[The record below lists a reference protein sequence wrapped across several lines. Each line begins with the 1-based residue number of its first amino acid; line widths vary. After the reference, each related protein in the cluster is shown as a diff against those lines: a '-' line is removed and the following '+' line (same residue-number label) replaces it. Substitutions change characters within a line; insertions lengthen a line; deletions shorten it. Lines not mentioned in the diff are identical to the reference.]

1 MKPLHLELY
10 GFGAFAEPCKISFTD
25 WQDGEV
31 FLITGETGAGKT
43 TIFDAICFALYGTA
57 SGSERESR
65 QFRSQYLTD
74 STAETKVRLE
84 FLDNGKRYL
93 VERNPAYERQKQRG
107 IGTVEQKANATLYEL
122 LPNGEKTCIC
132 SGFKTVTCEITER
145 IGMESTQFQQI
156 VMIAQGEFRRFLL
169 SNSIE
174 KGQILSKLFHTE
186 SCGRIRDRLKQRYDA
201 KTQEIS
207 MQTISIAAK
216 LKTVA
221 PHEATRKQQYQEL
234 LAEEKT
240 VATSPIC
247 CQLLEE
253 DCRERL
259 EQLPLLEKEQERF
272 QQSVDQLVQQM
283 EQGRRHNQN
292 CFRLEQQ
299 QKELQQLQQRQ
310 TVAAELLERAEINA
324 VQIPEWQDAAAQL
337 ERSVPEYQ
345 HLADLQ
351 KELLTLQK
359 QSQQLQQEQA
369 QKKATLEQTQQA
381 CAMLQKEVEEHAACA
396 AELESTKT
404 KMVQKQQ
411 ALQVLQQLQQQFA
424 AVRQAEADC
433 AGLEQQ
439 AQQAHQQYYQV
450 EKPKYDALEQQFF
463 QSMAGNLAAQLQA
476 GVACPV
482 CGSLEH
488 PHPAE
493 QTQQTVSE
501 QQFQRARKQ
510 QEAALQAMQSQKS
523 QLEKQQAVCAQLQT
537 QKQQLLQQHKLS
549 EQTTAETLE
558 AMLKKIRSG
567 ISALT
572 KQQKQL
578 QEQLQQ
584 RTEQQAALKRKQEAL
599 PILQNAVTAQE
610 QAVQALLQKITGKRT
625 ECDYVQN
632 SLQYGTLQEAQQ
644 QLLCFRQ
651 KIEQAQLQQKRAQ
664 AQVQELEKQLAAC
677 QDAYSRLEA
686 EIAGKPLY
694 DTAGAEQTLL
704 EFRRQLSQKQREIA
718 MQKADLQQV
727 QETVAAVRLS
737 LKTLEQASQTWMT
750 YKELYSM
757 INGTSTEHGGERI
770 SLERYVQAYYFT
782 RILEHANQ
790 KLDQL
795 SNGRYQLIRRKE
807 EDRKN
812 ISSGLNLNVLD
823 QYTGTER
830 DVKTLSG
837 GETFLASLS
846 LALGLSEAVQQQ
858 SGCVQIN
865 AMFIDEGFG
874 SLDEM
879 ALENAIQLLQQLS
892 GHDCMV
898 GIISHVSALAER
910 FDAQIRV
917 EKTPCGSRA
926 VCVGKK

>member
-221 PHEATRKQQYQEL
+221 PHEVTRKQQYQEL

-345 HLADLQ
+345 HLADQQ
-351 KELLTLQK
+351 KELLT
-359 QSQQLQQEQA
+359 
-369 QKKATLEQTQQA
+369 
-381 CAMLQKEVEEHAACA
+381 
-396 AELESTKT
+396 
-404 KMVQKQQ
+404 
-411 ALQVLQQLQQQFA
+411 
-424 AVRQAEADC
+424 
-433 AGLEQQ
+433 
-439 AQQAHQQYYQV
+439 
-450 EKPKYDALEQQFF
+450 
-463 QSMAGNLAAQLQA
+463 
-476 GVACPV
+476 
-482 CGSLEH
+482 
-488 PHPAE
+488 
-493 QTQQTVSE
+493 
-501 QQFQRARKQ
+501 
-510 QEAALQAMQSQKS
+510 
-523 QLEKQQAVCAQLQT
+523 
-537 QKQQLLQQHKLS
+537 
-549 EQTTAETLE
+549 
-558 AMLKKIRSG
+558 
-567 ISALT
+567 
-572 KQQKQL
+572 
-578 QEQLQQ
+578 
-584 RTEQQAALKRKQEAL
+584 
-599 PILQNAVTAQE
+599 
-610 QAVQALLQKITGKRT
+610 
-625 ECDYVQN
+625 
-632 SLQYGTLQEAQQ
+632 
-644 QLLCFRQ
+644 
-651 KIEQAQLQQKRAQ
+651 
-664 AQVQELEKQLAAC
+664 
-677 QDAYSRLEA
+677 
-686 EIAGKPLY
+686 
-694 DTAGAEQTLL
+694 
-704 EFRRQLSQKQREIA
+704 
-718 MQKADLQQV
+718 
-727 QETVAAVRLS
+727 
-737 LKTLEQASQTWMT
+737 
-750 YKELYSM
+750 
-757 INGTSTEHGGERI
+757 
-770 SLERYVQAYYFT
+770 
-782 RILEHANQ
+782 
-790 KLDQL
+790 
-795 SNGRYQLIRRKE
+795 
-807 EDRKN
+807 
-812 ISSGLNLNVLD
+812 
-823 QYTGTER
+823 
-830 DVKTLSG
+830 
-837 GETFLASLS
+837 
-846 LALGLSEAVQQQ
+846 
-858 SGCVQIN
+858 
-865 AMFIDEGFG
+865 
-874 SLDEM
+874 
-879 ALENAIQLLQQLS
+879 
-892 GHDCMV
+892 
-898 GIISHVSALAER
+898 
-910 FDAQIRV
+910 
-917 EKTPCGSRA
+917 
-926 VCVGKK
+926 

>member
-1 MKPLHLELY
+1 
-10 GFGAFAEPCKISFTD
+10 
-25 WQDGEV
+25 
-31 FLITGETGAGKT
+31 
-43 TIFDAICFALYGTA
+43 
-57 SGSERESR
+57 
-65 QFRSQYLTD
+65 
-74 STAETKVRLE
+74 
-84 FLDNGKRYL
+84 
-93 VERNPAYERQKQRG
+93 
-107 IGTVEQKANATLYEL
+107 
-122 LPNGEKTCIC
+122 
-132 SGFKTVTCEITER
+132 
-145 IGMESTQFQQI
+145 
-156 VMIAQGEFRRFLL
+156 
-169 SNSIE
+169 
-174 KGQILSKLFHTE
+174 
-186 SCGRIRDRLKQRYDA
+186 
-201 KTQEIS
+201 
-207 MQTISIAAK
+207 
-216 LKTVA
+216 
-221 PHEATRKQQYQEL
+221 
-234 LAEEKT
+234 
-240 VATSPIC
+240 
-247 CQLLEE
+247 
-253 DCRERL
+253 
-259 EQLPLLEKEQERF
+259 
-272 QQSVDQLVQQM
+272 
-283 EQGRRHNQN
+283 
-292 CFRLEQQ
+292 
-299 QKELQQLQQRQ
+299 
-310 TVAAELLERAEINA
+310 
-324 VQIPEWQDAAAQL
+324 
-337 ERSVPEYQ
+337 
-345 HLADLQ
+345 
-351 KELLTLQK
+351 
-359 QSQQLQQEQA
+359 
-369 QKKATLEQTQQA
+369 
-381 CAMLQKEVEEHAACA
+381 
-396 AELESTKT
+396 
-404 KMVQKQQ
+404 
-411 ALQVLQQLQQQFA
+411 
-424 AVRQAEADC
+424 
-433 AGLEQQ
+433 
-439 AQQAHQQYYQV
+439 
-450 EKPKYDALEQQFF
+450 
-463 QSMAGNLAAQLQA
+463 MAGNLAAQLQA

-510 QEAALQAMQSQKS
+510 QEAALQAMQNQKS

-558 AMLKKIRSG
+558 VMLKKIRSG

-664 AQVQELEKQLAAC
+664 TQVQELEKQLAAC
-677 QDAYSRLEA
+677 QDACSRLEA

-737 LKTLEQASQTWMT
+737 LKTLEHASQTWMT

-757 INGTSTEHGGERI
+757 MNGTNTEHGGERI

>member
-25 WQDGEV
+25 WQNGEV

-299 QKELQQLQQRQ
+299 QKELQQLPTTADRCSGVIGTCGNQCRTDSRMAGCSGTAGTERAGISAFGRPAKGIVDLTEAEPATPAGAGSEKGNARTDPASLCNAAKRSRRACSPCSGIGEHQDKNGAETAGVAGFAAVAAAVCSGSAGGGRLCRIGTAGTASPPAVLSGREAEIRCDGTAVLSEYGRQ
-310 TVAAELLERAEINA
+310 PCSTVASRGSVSGLRLAGASASRQSRRSRPFRNSNF
-324 VQIPEWQDAAAQL
+324 
-337 ERSVPEYQ
+337 SVPENSR
-345 HLADLQ
+345 
-351 KELLTLQK
+351 KLL
-359 QSQQLQQEQA
+359 
-369 QKKATLEQTQQA
+369 
-381 CAMLQKEVEEHAACA
+381 CRRC
-396 AELESTKT
+396 
-404 KMVQKQQ
+404 
-411 ALQVLQQLQQQFA
+411 
-424 AVRQAEADC
+424 
-433 AGLEQQ
+433 
-439 AQQAHQQYYQV
+439 
-450 EKPKYDALEQQFF
+450 
-463 QSMAGNLAAQLQA
+463 
-476 GVACPV
+476 
-482 CGSLEH
+482 
-488 PHPAE
+488 
-493 QTQQTVSE
+493 
-501 QQFQRARKQ
+501 RAR
-510 QEAALQAMQSQKS
+510 
-523 QLEKQQAVCAQLQT
+523 
-537 QKQQLLQQHKLS
+537 
-549 EQTTAETLE
+549 
-558 AMLKKIRSG
+558 
-567 ISALT
+567 
-572 KQQKQL
+572 
-578 QEQLQQ
+578 
-584 RTEQQAALKRKQEAL
+584 
-599 PILQNAVTAQE
+599 
-610 QAVQALLQKITGKRT
+610 
-625 ECDYVQN
+625 
-632 SLQYGTLQEAQQ
+632 
-644 QLLCFRQ
+644 
-651 KIEQAQLQQKRAQ
+651 RA
-664 AQVQELEKQLAAC
+664 
-677 QDAYSRLEA
+677 S
-686 EIAGKPLY
+686 
-694 DTAGAEQTLL
+694 
-704 EFRRQLSQKQREIA
+704 
-718 MQKADLQQV
+718 
-727 QETVAAVRLS
+727 
-737 LKTLEQASQTWMT
+737 
-750 YKELYSM
+750 
-757 INGTSTEHGGERI
+757 
-770 SLERYVQAYYFT
+770 
-782 RILEHANQ
+782 
-790 KLDQL
+790 
-795 SNGRYQLIRRKE
+795 
-807 EDRKN
+807 
-812 ISSGLNLNVLD
+812 
-823 QYTGTER
+823 
-830 DVKTLSG
+830 
-837 GETFLASLS
+837 
-846 LALGLSEAVQQQ
+846 
-858 SGCVQIN
+858 
-865 AMFIDEGFG
+865 
-874 SLDEM
+874 
-879 ALENAIQLLQQLS
+879 
-892 GHDCMV
+892 
-898 GIISHVSALAER
+898 
-910 FDAQIRV
+910 
-917 EKTPCGSRA
+917 
-926 VCVGKK
+926 

>member
-221 PHEATRKQQYQEL
+221 PHEVTRKQQYQEL

-381 CAMLQKEVEEHAACA
+381 CAMLQKEVEEHQDKNGTETAGVAG
-396 AELESTKT
+396 
-404 KMVQKQQ
+404 
-411 ALQVLQQLQQQFA
+411 FA
-424 AVRQAEADC
+424 AV
-433 AGLEQQ
+433 
-439 AQQAHQQYYQV
+439 
-450 EKPKYDALEQQFF
+450 
-463 QSMAGNLAAQLQA
+463 AA
-476 GVACPV
+476 
-482 CGSLEH
+482 
-488 PHPAE
+488 
-493 QTQQTVSE
+493 
-501 QQFQRARKQ
+501 
-510 QEAALQAMQSQKS
+510 
-523 QLEKQQAVCAQLQT
+523 AVCSGSTGGGRLCRIRTAGT
-537 QKQQLLQQHKLS
+537 ASSPAVLS
-549 EQTTAETLE
+549 G
-558 AMLKKIRSG
+558 R
-567 ISALT
+567 
-572 KQQKQL
+572 
-578 QEQLQQ
+578 
-584 RTEQQAALKRKQEAL
+584 
-599 PILQNAVTAQE
+599 
-610 QAVQALLQKITGKRT
+610 
-625 ECDYVQN
+625 
-632 SLQYGTLQEAQQ
+632 
-644 QLLCFRQ
+644 
-651 KIEQAQLQQKRAQ
+651 
-664 AQVQELEKQLAAC
+664 
-677 QDAYSRLEA
+677 EA
-686 EIAGKPLY
+686 EIRCDGTAVLSEHGRQSCSTVASRGSVSGLRLSGASASGRADAADGFGAAVSACQK
-694 DTAGAEQTLL
+694 TAGSGFAGDAEP
-704 EFRRQLSQKQREIA
+704 EEPVRETA
-718 MQKADLQQV
+718 GSLCTAANA
-727 QETVAAVRLS
+727 ETAVVAA
-737 LKTLEQASQTWMT
+737 A
-750 YKELYSM
+750 
-757 INGTSTEHGGERI
+757 
-770 SLERYVQAYYFT
+770 
-782 RILEHANQ
+782 
-790 KLDQL
+790 
-795 SNGRYQLIRRKE
+795 
-807 EDRKN
+807 
-812 ISSGLNLNVLD
+812 
-823 QYTGTER
+823 
-830 DVKTLSG
+830 
-837 GETFLASLS
+837 
-846 LALGLSEAVQQQ
+846 
-858 SGCVQIN
+858 
-865 AMFIDEGFG
+865 
-874 SLDEM
+874 
-879 ALENAIQLLQQLS
+879 
-892 GHDCMV
+892 
-898 GIISHVSALAER
+898 
-910 FDAQIRV
+910 
-917 EKTPCGSRA
+917 
-926 VCVGKK
+926 

>member
-1 MKPLHLELY
+1 M
-10 GFGAFAEPCKISFTD
+10 T
-25 WQDGEV
+25 
-31 FLITGETGAGKT
+31 
-43 TIFDAICFALYGTA
+43 
-57 SGSERESR
+57 
-65 QFRSQYLTD
+65 
-74 STAETKVRLE
+74 
-84 FLDNGKRYL
+84 N
-93 VERNPAYERQKQRG
+93 
-107 IGTVEQKANATLYEL
+107 
-122 LPNGEKTCIC
+122 
-132 SGFKTVTCEITER
+132 
-145 IGMESTQFQQI
+145 
-156 VMIAQGEFRRFLL
+156 
-169 SNSIE
+169 
-174 KGQILSKLFHTE
+174 
-186 SCGRIRDRLKQRYDA
+186 
-201 KTQEIS
+201 
-207 MQTISIAAK
+207 
-216 LKTVA
+216 
-221 PHEATRKQQYQEL
+221 
-234 LAEEKT
+234 
-240 VATSPIC
+240 
-247 CQLLEE
+247 
-253 DCRERL
+253 
-259 EQLPLLEKEQERF
+259 
-272 QQSVDQLVQQM
+272 
-283 EQGRRHNQN
+283 
-292 CFRLEQQ
+292 
-299 QKELQQLQQRQ
+299 
-310 TVAAELLERAEINA
+310 
-324 VQIPEWQDAAAQL
+324 
-337 ERSVPEYQ
+337 
-345 HLADLQ
+345 
-351 KELLTLQK
+351 
-359 QSQQLQQEQA
+359 
-369 QKKATLEQTQQA
+369 
-381 CAMLQKEVEEHAACA
+381 
-396 AELESTKT
+396 
-404 KMVQKQQ
+404 
-411 ALQVLQQLQQQFA
+411 
-424 AVRQAEADC
+424 
-433 AGLEQQ
+433 
-439 AQQAHQQYYQV
+439 
-450 EKPKYDALEQQFF
+450 
-463 QSMAGNLAAQLQA
+463 
-476 GVACPV
+476 
-482 CGSLEH
+482 
-488 PHPAE
+488 
-493 QTQQTVSE
+493 
-501 QQFQRARKQ
+501 
-510 QEAALQAMQSQKS
+510 
-523 QLEKQQAVCAQLQT
+523 
-537 QKQQLLQQHKLS
+537 
-549 EQTTAETLE
+549 
-558 AMLKKIRSG
+558 
-567 ISALT
+567 
-572 KQQKQL
+572 QQKQL

-664 AQVQELEKQLAAC
+664 TQVQELEKQLAAC
-677 QDAYSRLEA
+677 QDACSRLEA

-737 LKTLEQASQTWMT
+737 LKTLERASQTWMT

-757 INGTSTEHGGERI
+757 MNGTNTEHGGERI
-770 SLERYVQAYYFT
+770 SLERYV
-782 RILEHANQ
+782 
-790 KLDQL
+790 L